1 MAASYS
7 LQSQGATPQSNMS
20 SGSSPVF
27 GAFPGYTPSPTTN
40 STPTAANSSPSL
52 GTNPGMLPGVNS
64 SSQQKTVT
72 ANPDGSSTTVHPA
85 TSNPTVLAQQ
95 QWLNSQGA
103 GLVEDGIAGP
113 KTSAAIAQYG
123 TESSPIPQSS
133 GSSQPAYDT
142 QTGFLTAY
150 GKSIG
155 DKPTQANDP
164 ANAAPVS
171 QQTTAGMISPTTG
184 TNANGSTTSG
194 VYTPPNQGTQGVS
207 QGGLI
212 GNAVA
217 QSQAPSQ
224 AYTDAMTKVNQDRQ
238 NISDLNK
245 AEAQQT
251 SDINQSGTWTSRAL
265 GEEGQA
271 NQQNAQTFAGL
282 TNQLAGDTTNLNAA
296 NTQQGLQQ
304 SALSTALGANAPI
317 TGVGYGT
324 QTITPSA
331 VSPTGSSSQYGTGP
345 GAAANVSSIQNYTT
359 QLNNL
364 QAAAPAA
371 DAAFSVLNSY
381 AQGINAST
389 PIASGLAQLYGS
401 TAQGSAAVAGFKAQL
416 QAVRNAW
423 DTIEG
428 GGSASAIP
436 DNVTP
441 QQLTQVQQQLKTDVQ
456 NKTTGY
462 QQELSSLN
470 GSSGS
475 TGSTNNSTSSSNGSI
490 WNF

>member
-1 MAASYS
+1 MTTTIGGLSNN
-7 LQSQGATPQSNMS
+7 GAIPKTVGQVTGVLAPTNPSGIGTSAQTTPTVQN
-20 SGSSPVF
+20 
-27 GAFPGYTPSPTTN
+27 N
-40 STPTAANSSPSL
+40 STSL
-52 GTNPGMLPGVNS
+52 GTNPGLIGTASTNTH
-64 SSQQKTVT
+64 TVT
-72 ANPDGSSTTVHPA
+72 I
-85 TSNPTVLAQQ
+85 NPTTGATTTKPASSPSVLAQQ

-113 KTSAAIAQYG
+113 LTAAAIAKYG
-123 TESSPIPQSS
+123 TQSSPI
-133 GSSQPAYDT
+133 SQTKAP
-142 QTGFLTAY
+142 
-150 GKSIG
+150 
-155 DKPTQANDP
+155 NDP
-164 ANAAPVS
+164 SNQYNTATGQPNPNWVGNTTSASATNA
-171 QQTTAGMISPTTG
+171 QTTASTVNSTTG
-184 TNANGSTTSG
+184 KNANGSTTSG
-194 VYTPPNQGTQGVS
+194 AYTPPNQGTTGIS

-217 QSQAPSQ
+217 QSQAPSA
-224 AYTDAMTKVNQDRQ
+224 AYTNAVSNYQNVNSQ
-238 NISDLNK
+238 LEALK
-245 AEAQQT
+245 AQEAQQT
-251 SDINQSGTWTSRAL
+251 SDINQSGTWTSRAN
-265 GEEGQA
+265 GEQGQA
-271 NQQNAQTFAGL
+271 NIQNASTEAALSGQ
-282 TNQLAGDTTNLNAA
+282 LNADAAVIGQA
-296 NTQQGLQQ
+296 NTQQGLEQ
-304 SALSTALGANAPI
+304 SALGTAIGANAPI
-317 TGVGYGT
+317 TGVPYGT

-345 GAAANVSSIQNYTT
+345 EAAANVSSIQNYTT

-462 QQELSSLN
+462 QQELSFLN

-475 TGSTNNSTSSSNGSI
+475 TGNTSGANP
-490 WNF
+490 WK